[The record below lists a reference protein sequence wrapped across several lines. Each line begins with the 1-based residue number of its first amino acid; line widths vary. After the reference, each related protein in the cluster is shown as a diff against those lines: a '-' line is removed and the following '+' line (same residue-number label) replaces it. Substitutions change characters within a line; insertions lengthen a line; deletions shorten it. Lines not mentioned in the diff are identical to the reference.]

1 MSRSDAL
8 IEGQGRDQGSGP
20 PGKFGSPVGGTVV
33 DDHHVCP
40 RHMLAGIGDYGLDRL
55 LLVPGW
61 NEDKLLHAA
70 ILACRARRGG
80 GFNVT
85 VG

>member
-1 MSRSDAL
+1 
-8 IEGQGRDQGSGP
+8 
-20 PGKFGSPVGGTVV
+20 
-33 DDHHVCP
+33 
-40 RHMLAGIGDYGLDRL
+40 MLAGIGDYGLDRL